1 MIVARTCLQGA
12 GFGCGLLPDPD
23 VMNASI
29 SAPNRRWLV
38 WASLALAVV
47 LVAVI
52 GWLVVARG
60 AHNVAAGGSPASAS
74 TAGDASGVNILLD
87 LAQTAIKEKR
97 LVAPAGSNAFE
108 FYMSVLQLDP
118 ENKAAQDSLHGLFSP
133 ASEDVERA
141 INNNDLDEAQREL
154 SLLREF
160 DSTNYT
166 LSLLGGKLDAARQV
180 MIKQDEARAAAMQA
194 ANTQNEATH

>member
-1 MIVARTCLQGA
+1 
-12 GFGCGLLPDPD
+12 
-23 VMNASI
+23 MNASF
-29 SAPNRRWLV
+29 SAPHRRWLV
-38 WASLALAVV
+38 WASLALAVL

-52 GWLVVARG
+52 GWLAFARG
-60 AHNVAAGGSPASAS
+60 SHNLAGGSSPASAS
-74 TAGDASGVNILLD
+74 TAEDASGVNILLD
-87 LAQTAIKEKR
+87 LAQTATKEKR

-133 ASEDVERA
+133 ASEDVERS

-154 SLLREF
+154 ALLREF

-180 MIKQDEARAAAMQA
+180 MIKQDEARAAAIQA
-194 ANTQNEATH
+194 ANVQNDAAH